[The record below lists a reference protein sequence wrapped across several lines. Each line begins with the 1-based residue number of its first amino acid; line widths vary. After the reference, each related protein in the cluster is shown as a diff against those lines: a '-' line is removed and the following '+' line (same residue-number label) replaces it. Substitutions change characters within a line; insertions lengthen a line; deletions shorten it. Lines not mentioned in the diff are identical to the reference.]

1 MFIRTLLIAS
11 ISHVLGFAAFAEDV
25 PLIPRE
31 TLFGNPERANVQ
43 ISPDGTQISYLAP
56 LNGVLNVWVMPV
68 AGGEATAI
76 TKSTDRPIRSYGFTL
91 TPSSRR
97 AKILYM

>member
-43 ISPDGTQISYLAP
+43 ISPDGAVRDRKGIGPGAGSFRLAKVHP
-56 LNGVLNVWVMPV
+56 
-68 AGGEATAI
+68 
-76 TKSTDRPIRSYGFTL
+76 
-91 TPSSRR
+91 
-97 AKILYM
+97 